1 MITLDIKKRDAKEN
15 LGKLRTAGFLP
26 AVFYGRKEKSTPISI
41 PAAQFEK
48 IWKQAGESTVIA
60 LKGDGLEIQAL
71 IHEIDFDPVTDVVRH
86 ADFYA
91 IEKGQKVKVNVP
103 VEFVGVA
110 PAVKD
115 LHGTLIKVM
124 HDIEVEAE
132 PANLPHKIEI
142 DISAL
147 VDFSSTITAGS
158 AKLPAGVTLVSGSD
172 EVVAS
177 VYETKEEVVEAVA
190 ADISQIEVEK
200 KGKEAKEGEEGAA
213 PADAPKK

>member
-1 MITLDIKKRDAKEN
+1 MITLEIKKRNAKEN
-15 LGKLRTAGFLP
+15 LAKLRAAGQLP

-41 PAAQFEK
+41 PAVQFEK
-48 IWKQAGESTVIA
+48 IWKQAGESTVVA
-60 LKGDGLEIQAL
+60 LKGDGMEIQAL

-115 LHGTLIKVM
+115 LHGTLVKVR

-132 PANLPHKIEI
+132 PVNLPQKIEI

-147 VDFSSTITAGS
+147 IDFSSTVTAGS
-158 AKLPAGVTLVSGSD
+158 AKLPAGVVLVTGAD

-177 VYETKEEVVEAVA
+177 VYETKEEVEVA
-190 ADISQIEVEK
+190 APVDLSTIEVEK
-200 KGKEAKEGEEGAA
+200 KGKEVKEGEEGAA
-213 PADAPKK
+213 AEPAKK

>member
-1 MITLDIKKRDAKEN
+1 M
-15 LGKLRTAGFLP
+15 
-26 AVFYGRKEKSTPISI
+26 
-41 PAAQFEK
+41 
-48 IWKQAGESTVIA
+48 
-60 LKGDGLEIQAL
+60 EIQAL

-115 LHGTLIKVM
+115 LHGTLVKVR

-132 PANLPHKIEI
+132 PINLPQKIEI

-147 VDFSSTITAGS
+147 IDFSSTVTAGS
-158 AKLPAGVTLVSGSD
+158 AKLPAGVVLVTGAD

-177 VYETKEEVVEAVA
+177 VYETKEEVEVVA
-190 ADISQIEVEK
+190 PVDLSTIEVEK
-200 KGKEAKEGEEGAA
+200 KGKEVKEGEEGAA
-213 PADAPKK
+213 AEPAKK

>member
-1 MITLDIKKRDAKEN
+1 MITLEIKKRDAKEN
-15 LGKLRTAGFLP
+15 LAKLRAAGVLP

-41 PAAQFEK
+41 PAVQFEK

-60 LKGDGLEIQAL
+60 LKGDGMEIQAL
-71 IHEIDFDPVTDVVRH
+71 IHEIDFDPITDVVRH

-103 VEFVGVA
+103 IEFVGVA
-110 PAVKD
+110 PAIKD
-115 LHGTLIKVM
+115 LHGTLVKVR

-132 PANLPHKIEI
+132 PVNLPQKIEV

-147 VDFSSTITAGS
+147 IDFSSPVTAGS
-158 AKLPAGVTLVSGSD
+158 AKLPAGVVLVTGAD

-177 VYETKEEVVEAVA
+177 VYETKEEVEVA
-190 ADISQIEVEK
+190 APVDLSTIEVEK
-200 KGKEAKEGEEGAA
+200 KGKEVKEGEEGAA
-213 PADAPKK
+213 AEPAKK